1 MPDKS
6 IPLEIERKYLIAK
19 PNEELLAAQ
28 PAVRVRE
35 ILQTYLIAPQGKTR
49 RVRRICE
56 GGRTRLL
63 FTEKTRLTALT
74 AREEEYEITPDRYGE
89 LLREADPTR
98 RPIEKR
104 RYAIPYG
111 GRVCEV
117 DIYPFWERHAT
128 LEIELSSEEEEPRI
142 PLYLSVLRDVSA
154 DRRFKNVNLALLDTD
169 LSALVGE

>member
-35 ILQTYLIAPQGKTR
+35 ILQIYLTAPKGKTR

-56 GGRTRLL
+56 GGQTRLL

-74 AREEEYEITPDRYGE
+74 AREEEYEITPDRYEE
-89 LLREADPTR
+89 LLREADSTR

-142 PLYLSVLRDVSA
+142 PPYLSVLRDVSA
-154 DRRFKNVNLALLDTD
+154 DRRFKNVNLALSDTD